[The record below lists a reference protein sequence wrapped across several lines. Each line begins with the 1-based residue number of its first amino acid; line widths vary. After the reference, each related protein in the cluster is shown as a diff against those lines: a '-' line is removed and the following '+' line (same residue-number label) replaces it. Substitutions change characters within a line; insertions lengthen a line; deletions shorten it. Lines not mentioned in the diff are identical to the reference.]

1 MRLPSI
7 QSIGSV
13 ALTLLATFDVVY
25 GAGASTYDVSKP
37 KDPKGKLKVALDYS
51 LATSWPEPYDASYK
65 GPRPWTW
72 SSHIV
77 FKDPVEKGITDGQ
90 LWQIARDAADEMSVD
105 REQYGIGPRAEPTAM
120 GVLAWGD
127 EIIISSSVK
136 GAGSFSY
143 QFDGGNPEVLKS
155 LKECQILWRD
165 TSLPDKNKEHEHKN
179 KGNCAEP
186 MAAHL
191 YYRNNGKDL
200 PAQNARIG
208 TWVRVGGTWQQIDPC
223 GTGEDVSTTFPTF

>member
-7 QSIGSV
+7 QSIGSI
-13 ALTLLATFDVVY
+13 ALALLATVDTVY
-25 GAGASTYDVSKP
+25 GAYDVSRP
-37 KDPKGKLKVALDYS
+37 KDPKGKLKVTLDYS
-51 LATSWPEPYDASYK
+51 LATSWPEPKDDK
-65 GPRPWTW
+65 FTGQRPWTW

-77 FKDPVEKGITDGQ
+77 FKEAVEKGITDGQ
-90 LWQIARDAADEMSVD
+90 LWQIARDAVDEMSVD
-105 REQYGIGPRAEPTAM
+105 RVQYGIGPPAEPTAM

-143 QFDGGNPEVLKS
+143 NFQGGNTEVRES
-155 LKECQILWRD
+155 LQKCQILWGER
-165 TSLPDKNKEHEHKN
+165 SLPDANKELEHKN

-200 PAQNARIG
+200 PAQHARIG
-208 TWVRVGGTWQQIDPC
+208 TWVKVGKTWQQIDPC
-223 GTGEDVSTTFPTF
+223 GTGSTVRTSDAYV